1 MRQLFN
7 VFIMACIVTERLN
20 IRSNLHDLFISKV
33 LSLSEAMQR
42 FIYSIFSFSFFY
54 VKDNKYFYFAVD
66 DDIGL
71 FLLND
76 ILQQES

>member
-1 MRQLFN
+1 
-7 VFIMACIVTERLN
+7 MACIVTERLN

-42 FIYSIFSFSFFY
+42 FIHSIFSFSFFFHD
-54 VKDNKYFYFAVD
+54 KDNKYFYFTVV

-71 FLLND
+71 FLLNA